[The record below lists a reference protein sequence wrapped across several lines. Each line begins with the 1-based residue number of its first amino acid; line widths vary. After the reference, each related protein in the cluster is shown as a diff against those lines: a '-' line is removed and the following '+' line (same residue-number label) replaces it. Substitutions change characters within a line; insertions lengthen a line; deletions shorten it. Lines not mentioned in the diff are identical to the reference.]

1 MLFAQGFPPR
11 VVSGHVTHAAV
22 STMRQGPFV
31 DPNLREELH
40 VKFAAKR
47 TWPDKASTW
56 EHQGEADDAESFAS
70 EFATLEQPAV
80 DTEFVVMC
88 KDGDGQGVR
97 FFRVAATAPY
107 RLEPTEARTAT
118 TAGTPEAGSTSP
130 APESSEDE
138 SEPVGLPNLSPVISM
153 LFYMGKVAFIA
164 TAGIALMALI
174 ISYLRKFLE

>member
-1 MLFAQGFPPR
+1 M
-11 VVSGHVTHAAV
+11 
-22 STMRQGPFV
+22 
-31 DPNLREELH
+31 
-40 VKFAAKR
+40 KFAAKR
-47 TWPDKASTW
+47 TWPDKATTW

-70 EFATLEQPAV
+70 EFATLEQLAA

-107 RLEPTEARTAT
+107 RLEPAEARAAT
-118 TAGTPEAGSTSP
+118 TADAGATGQTPEGG
-130 APESSEDE
+130 EDE

-174 ISYLRKFLE
+174 ITYLRKFLE